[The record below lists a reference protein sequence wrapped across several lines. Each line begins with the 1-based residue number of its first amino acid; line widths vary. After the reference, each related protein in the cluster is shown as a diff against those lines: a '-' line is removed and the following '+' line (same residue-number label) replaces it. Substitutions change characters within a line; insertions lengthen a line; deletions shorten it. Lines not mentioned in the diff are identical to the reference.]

1 MAPATSNRWMT
12 SSRRRRCR
20 TGRRSGGSA
29 ATALGPARTA
39 RRKPRGPTPCG
50 RAAAPTLAPCTAM
63 ITRARGPAGF
73 PFRIS
78 RASGARSAAPVGR
91 CEMSARTD
99 TPRAIALI
107 LAWPWLLPLARIAL
121 VSAFLIGGLQK
132 LVDFQGA
139 IAEQAHFGLQPAWLW
154 AAAAVIVELGGSALV
169 ILGRFV
175 WLGAGGLGVLT
186 AVAMFASTDFWAK
199 TGHDRFLAVNAFF
212 EHLGLIAGLVLVS
225 ILSLRQG
232 TNHRYEASHVPQ
244 SSTDHGPADYLAADG
259 RLGGAGP
266 R

>member
-121 VSAFLIGGLQK
+121 VSAFLIGGIQK
-132 LVDFQGA
+132 LIDFPGA
-139 IAEQAHFGLQPAWLW
+139 IAEQANFGLHPAWLW
-154 AAAAVIVELGGSALV
+154 AAAAVVVELGGSAL
-169 ILGRFV
+169 IIFERWV
-175 WLGAGGLGVLT
+175 WLSAGALGVLT
-186 AVAMFASTDFWAK
+186 AIAMFVANDFWARA
-199 TGHDRFLAVNAFF
+199 GGDRFIAMNAFF

-225 ILSLRQG
+225 VMSLHAQG
-232 TNHRYEASHVPQ
+232 KRIS
-244 SSTDHGPADYLAADG
+244 
-259 RLGGAGP
+259 
-266 R
+266 